1 MDSQVSSEF
10 ESPQPE
16 QSAPRQITRFGS
28 APNVN
33 YTSTASGS
41 NNPNARVSSPPLVVN
56 GQDSELSSEA
66 NPQSAHLVVPPQ
78 VHRYTFSID
87 LRGLELLGAQF
98 IVQTASGPDDEP
110 GVQTQIQAPFF
121 VYMRYQYAFFGSAAP
136 VFTYPPVEVSRVRA
150 LQHSTILL
158 PQSFCSFDFATLP
171 SQLANALLKYN
182 NCYILLFL
190 FYYDLEFLYV

>member
-1 MDSQVSSEF
+1 MDSFVSSDF
-10 ESPQPE
+10 ETPQPA
-16 QSAPRQITRFGS
+16 QTAPRLITRVGS

-33 YTSTASGS
+33 YTNTPAG
-41 NNPNARVSSPPLVVN
+41 PPARAHSPPAN
-56 GQDSELSSEA
+56 TGQESEHSSEA
-66 NPQSAHLVVPPQ
+66 YPLSAHLVVPPQ

-98 IVQTASGPDDEP
+98 IVQSASGPDDEP

-121 VYMRYQYAFFGSAAP
+121 AYLRYQYPFFGSAAP

-150 LQHSTILL
+150 LQHSTVNL

-171 SQLANALLKYN
+171 SQLANALLK
-182 NCYILLFL
+182 
-190 FYYDLEFLYV
+190 